1 MEMTTPSSNTQSNA
15 QGSFGAMLQQARK
28 AKQVS
33 LEEAAA
39 ELFILKRHLQ
49 ALEDENFAEL
59 PQATFARG
67 FAINYAKFLGLDSVQ
82 VASKF
87 DAVYPI
93 ELKAKSS
100 NNTNTPLRPMG
111 TLQRDTRNRIRFNPL
126 LILAIIGVIILA
138 IFLFRM
144 VSNASQENSEE
155 SVATV
160 EDISAIEQ
168 AQGAA
173 IDSAT
178 GVDISAIEQAQ
189 GAAIDSATGVGA
201 SGSAL
206 NLGGDSAG
214 TAALA
219 VKLTDTAVISIT
231 DASGNSLINGAQ
243 TAGDYELSGTPPFSV
258 QIDNVNNV
266 SLMLNQEAVAL
277 DAYASD
283 EQASFELAP

>member
-1 MEMTTPSSNTQSNA
+1 MTTPSLNTQSNA

-28 AKQVS
+28 SKQVS

-49 ALEDENFAEL
+49 ALENENFADL

-67 FAINYAKFLGLDSVQ
+67 FAINYAKFLGLDATK
-82 VASKF
+82 VASSF
-87 DAVYPI
+87 DAAYPS
-93 ELKAKSS
+93 ELKAKSV

-126 LILAIIGVIILA
+126 LILAVIGVIVLA

-144 VSNASQENSEE
+144 VSNASKENNAEPVPTVDDVSE
-155 SVATV
+155 
-160 EDISAIEQ
+160 IEQ

-173 IDSAT
+173 IDS
-178 GVDISAIEQAQ
+178 S
-189 GAAIDSATGVGA
+189 TGVGA

-206 NLGGDSAG
+206 NLGGAEVG
-214 TAALA
+214 PAALT
-219 VKLTDTAVISIT
+219 VKLTDTAVISII
-231 DASGNSLINGAQ
+231 DASGSSLMDGAQ
-243 TAGDYELSGTPPFSV
+243 TSGDYQLSGTPPFSV
-258 QIDNVNNV
+258 KIDNVDNV

-277 DAYASD
+277 DTYAATD
-283 EQASFELAP
+283 KQASFELAP